1 MSVNLLSYAWTIL
14 SYLIIIEE
22 AIMKRVG
29 ELRMCDVK
37 PESSMALAG
46 VDVNGSQPTSST
58 RDLFLDL
65 LGHVTEELRPRSGPL
80 SY

>member
-29 ELRMCDVK
+29 ELRRSS
-37 PESSMALAG
+37 ESARAG
-46 VDVNGSQPTSST
+46 RISSFT
-58 RDLFLDL
+58 
-65 LGHVTEELRPRSGPL
+65 H
-80 SY
+80 Y